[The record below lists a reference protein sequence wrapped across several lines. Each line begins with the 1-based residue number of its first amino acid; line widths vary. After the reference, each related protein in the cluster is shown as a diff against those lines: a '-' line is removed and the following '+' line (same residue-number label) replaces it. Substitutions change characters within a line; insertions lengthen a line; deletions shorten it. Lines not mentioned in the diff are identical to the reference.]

1 MRHCPALILAV
12 VILITGIPAKAVE
25 NITVTREQN
34 TVSREQNIELLSGSI
49 TEVRRRYTRLSHDG
63 HDVFLDEPD
72 LFPPSLGP
80 PPDAELGLFR
90 NSPSAIKASASVPN
104 YLVLN
109 YDPGNPTGA
118 QIDCEAN
125 IWSDYVDTAHN
136 TNSELVDLD
145 NGLLKVL
152 TLDLA
157 TGELLAEDGTV
168 VAILDRPDLISY
180 PQGC

>member
-1 MRHCPALILAV
+1 MKYWPTPVVAFAILTIGFPAQ
-12 VILITGIPAKAVE
+12 AVE
-25 NITVTREQN
+25 NVTVT
-34 TVSREQNIELLSGSI
+34 REQNIELLGGFFSLI
-49 TEVRRRYTRLSHDG
+49 EVRRYTRLSRAG

-72 LFPPSLGP
+72 LFPPLFGP
-80 PPDAELGLFR
+80 PPNADLNLFR
-90 NSPSAIKASASVPN
+90 DSSSATIQLGPFVVS
-104 YLVLN
+104 YQ
-109 YDPGNPTGA
+109 PGNPTGA
-118 QIDCEAN
+118 QFDCEAN

-136 TNSELVDLD
+136 TNSELVDLN